1 MNIFEGLKSYEIV
14 LLIMGVLLFLTLLFV
29 LIYLISQKRPYK
41 GLLLFFVFP
50 IIMVGFPGI
59 QKIKFDKGVIEIETL
74 TAKVEQ
80 DPTNVEVK
88 NQLEVQLK
96 AIGNRSVSKPSTL
109 KIMEKAYMAVG
120 DTPKAIIY
128 RGRLL
133 PIKK

>member
-29 LIYLISQKRPYK
+29 LIYQILKEKPYK
-41 GLLLFFVFP
+41 GLLPFFFIP

-74 TAKVEQ
+74 TATVEQ
-80 DPTNVEVK
+80 DPTNVEAK

-128 RGRLL
+128 RDRLL
-133 PIKK
+133 PIRK

>member
-1 MNIFEGLKSYEIV
+1 MNISEGLKSYEIV

-29 LIYLISQKRPYK
+29 LICLILQKRAYK

-50 IIMVGFPGI
+50 IVMVGFPGI
-59 QKIKFDKGVIEIETL
+59 QKIKFDNGVIEVETL
-74 TAKVEQ
+74 TATVEQ
-80 DPTNVEVK
+80 DPTNVEAK

-128 RGRLL
+128 RDRLL
-133 PIKK
+133 PVK